1 MTSSRS
7 LPDLSLIPSEQ
18 QDLLRRMSA
27 QASALDVRAFVV
39 GGFVRDLFLRR
50 PVKDLDVIIEGD
62 AIRFGESL
70 VKQMGG
76 KLTAHHK
83 FHTAIWQLPSTSET
97 IDLITA
103 RKETYVKSG
112 SLPSVTPST
121 IEDDLRRRDFTI
133 NAMALRLG
141 GDLFSEL
148 LDPLNGRDDLEKKT
162 IRALHPRSFVDD
174 PTRIFRAVRYE
185 QRYGF
190 QLDPSTASL
199 VSNEALAVLA
209 SLSGERIRHELD
221 LLLAEENAF
230 ASILRIANIGLPS
243 AIHPDLAKVEPHP
256 FPDRL
261 SDEFDSLTVR
271 YLLWLTDAPAG
282 IFPVLAQRLDFS
294 SDLTTALTS
303 ASHIRSTLPTF
314 SGRNPS
320 VWTFELEKHPPVS
333 IYAVHLVSRE
343 PALAEYLS
351 TWRHVKPMT
360 TGNHLKALGVLP
372 GPRYKEIL
380 TSLRAAWLD
389 GAVSNES
396 QEKEMLKTLL

>member
-1 MTSSRS
+1 MTFSRS

-18 QDLLRRMSA
+18 QDLLRRISA
-27 QASALDVRAFVV
+27 QASLRGVSAFVV

-50 PVKDLDVIIEGD
+50 PVKDLDIIIEGD
-62 AIRFGESL
+62 AIQFGESL
-70 VKQMGG
+70 VKQAGG

-83 FHTAIWQLPSTSET
+83 SHTAIWHLPDTSET

-103 RKETYVKSG
+103 RKETYAKPG

-121 IEDDLRRRDFTI
+121 IDDDLHRRDFTI

-148 LDPLNGRDDLEKKT
+148 LDPLNGRGDLEKKT
-162 IRALHPRSFVDD
+162 IRVLHPRSFVDD

-199 VSNEALAVLA
+199 VNNEALAVLG

-221 LLLAEENAF
+221 LLLAEENAL
-230 ASILRIANIGLPS
+230 ASILRIDNMGLPS
-243 AIHPDLAKVEPHP
+243 AIHPALAKVDPHP

-261 SDEFDSLTVR
+261 SDEYDPLTVR
-271 YLLWLTDAPAG
+271 YLLWLMDAPVEN
-282 IFPVLAQRLDFS
+282 FPAFAQRLDFS
-294 SDLTTALTS
+294 SDLATALIS
-303 ASHIRSTLPTF
+303 ASHIRSMLSSF
-314 SGRNPS
+314 SKQKPS
-320 VWTFELEKHPPVS
+320 TWTFALEKHPPVS
-333 IYAVHLVSRE
+333 IYAVHLASRE
-343 PALAEYLS
+343 TALAEYLS
-351 TWRHVKPMT
+351 TWRHVKPLT
-360 TGNHLKALGVLP
+360 TGNDLKALGVLP